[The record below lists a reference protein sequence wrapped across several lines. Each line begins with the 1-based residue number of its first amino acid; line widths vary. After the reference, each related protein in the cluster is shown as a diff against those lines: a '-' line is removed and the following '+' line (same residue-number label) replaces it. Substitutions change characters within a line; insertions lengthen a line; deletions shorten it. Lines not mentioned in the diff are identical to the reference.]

1 MYYRRLKS
9 KQRTSFIER
18 NWAVSIWHSKRSLYY
33 YLSTD
38 TQPLHSFQSNFRSR
52 YQIYSAL
59 TMSTFARTCDAIRLF
74 DRGVVCWRSL
84 GVNRATPRRDK
95 IAAVLTLGCS
105 ALVSRVFVP
114 AWSCDIRRH
123 EKRRIK
129 GPAVAA
135 AVRLLVMSPKSFAY
149 WVHPFYD
156 GTAIS
161 WTILGR
167 IHFSVRWH

>member
-38 TQPLHSFQSNFRSR
+38 TQSLHSFQSNFRSR
-52 YQIYSAL
+52 YQIYSTL

-105 ALVSRVFVP
+105 ALVSRVLSPRDPV
-114 AWSCDIRRH
+114 IY
-123 EKRRIK
+123 
-129 GPAVAA
+129 AA
-135 AVRLLVMSPKSFAY
+135 TRKEGSKDRLSPPRCVFL
-149 WVHPFYD
+149 WCHPSHSPI
-156 GTAIS
+156 GC
-161 WTILGR
+161 
-167 IHFSVRWH
+167 IHFTTALQ